1 MGHYLANRSVIS
13 HKIGLESLLKVG
25 TNHLTIYN
33 AKETLFCNAGEQ
45 TVMRFQCVKVCSHI
59 KASISHPNCV
69 VMEPNEIHL

>member
-25 TNHLTIYN
+25 TNRLTIYN

-45 TVMRFQCVKVCSHI
+45 TVMRFQCVKV
-59 KASISHPNCV
+59 
-69 VMEPNEIHL
+69 